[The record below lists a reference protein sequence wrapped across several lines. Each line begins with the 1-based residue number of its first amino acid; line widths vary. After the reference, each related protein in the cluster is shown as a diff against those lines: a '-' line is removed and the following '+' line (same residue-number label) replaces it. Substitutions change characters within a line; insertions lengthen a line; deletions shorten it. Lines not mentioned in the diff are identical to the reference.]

1 MNTTMNKKTNTTMKK
16 SFLCLL
22 SLGLAML
29 PCSADVIPTR
39 YGNAGDAAPAAQESV
54 QAKLVEQGLSTS
66 DAQTRT
72 DRLTTD
78 ELAFFSGSPDA
89 IQNAGGLY
97 MYEWAIGGTV
107 LGILALVALTL
118 HTERADQLD

>member
-1 MNTTMNKKTNTTMKK
+1 MNNSMKDFKNSPMKK
-16 SFLCLL
+16 PFLCLV
-22 SLGLAML
+22 SLALAML

-39 YGNAGDAAPAAQESV
+39 YGDAAPAAQESV

-66 DAQTRT
+66 DARTRT

-107 LGILALVALTL
+107 LGILTLVALTL
-118 HTERADQLD
+118 HNERADQLN

>member
-1 MNTTMNKKTNTTMKK
+1 MNTTMNKTMKK

-39 YGNAGDAAPAAQESV
+39 YADAAPAAQESV

-97 MYEWAIGGTV
+97 YYEWAIGGTV
-107 LGILALVALTL
+107 LGILTLVALTL
-118 HTERADQLD
+118 HTERADQLK